1 MTHRITPTPGQRVT
15 THELQRLK
23 DKGTPIV
30 MVTAYD
36 YTSASVAD
44 SAGVDVV
51 LVGDSAAMSMLGY
64 ESTRQV
70 SLDEMLMLAR
80 AVRRG
85 MQRPL
90 LVGDLPFGS
99 YEKSN
104 AQAIATAERF
114 VDAGCDAVKLEGGS
128 PAIVDR
134 VRALIDMGVP
144 VMGHVGLTPQST
156 GLGEGFRVHGRTAAT
171 ALEILDESLA
181 LEAAG
186 VFAIVYEAIPAA
198 VTALL
203 VPRIRVPV
211 IGIGAGPDTDGQV
224 LVFDDLV
231 GLYAGR
237 APKFVKRFGEMRTD
251 MQSALERYAG
261 EVRDHHFPA
270 ATHTYS
276 VDASELDALRS
287 QLDARVAPRA

>member
-1 MTHRITPTPGQRVT
+1 VGHRVT
-15 THELQRLK
+15 TQELQRLK
-23 DKGTPIV
+23 DSGTPIV

-36 YTSASVAD
+36 YTSASVAE

-51 LVGDSAAMSMLGY
+51 LVGDSAAMTMLGY

-99 YEKSN
+99 YESSN
-104 AQAIATAERF
+104 DKAIATAARF
-114 VDAGCDAVKLEGGS
+114 VEAGCDAVKLEGGS
-128 PAIVDR
+128 ASIVER
-134 VRALIDMGVP
+134 VSALIAMGIP

-171 ALEILDESLA
+171 AIDILDESLA
-181 LEAAG
+181 LERAG
-186 VFAIVYEAIPAA
+186 VFAMVYEAIPAA

-203 VPRIRVPV
+203 VPRIHVPI
-211 IGIGAGPDTDGQV
+211 IGIGAGPATDGQV

-237 APKFVKRFGEMRTD
+237 APKFVKRFGEMRAD
-251 MQSALERYAG
+251 MQSAVERYAG
-261 EVRDHHFPA
+261 EVRERQFPA
-270 ATHTYS
+270 STHTYGI
-276 VDASELDALRS
+276 DASELDALRS
-287 QLDARVAPRA
+287 QLDVRLGTRT

>member
-1 MTHRITPTPGQRVT
+1 VT
-15 THELQRLK
+15 TNEPQRLK

-36 YTSASVAD
+36 FISASVAD
-44 SAGVDVV
+44 AAGVDAV
-51 LVGDSAAMSMLGY
+51 LVGDSAAMTMLGY
-64 ESTRQV
+64 ESTRLV
-70 SLDEMLMLAR
+70 SLEEMLMLAR

-85 MQRPL
+85 IQRPL
-90 LVGDLPFGS
+90 LVCDLPFGS
-99 YEKSN
+99 YENSN
-104 AQAIATAERF
+104 DQAIGTAERF

-128 PAIVDR
+128 APIVER
-134 VRALIDMGVP
+134 VKALIEIGIP

-171 ALEILDESLA
+171 AIEILEESKA

-186 VFAIVYEAIPAA
+186 VFSMVYEAIPAA

-237 APKFVKRFGEMRTD
+237 SPKFVKRFGELRTE
-251 MQSALERYAG
+251 MQSAVARYADQ
-261 EVRDHHFPA
+261 VRDRQFPA

-276 VDASELDALRS
+276 VEQSELDALRAT
-287 QLDARVAPRA
+287 LGV

>member
-1 MTHRITPTPGQRVT
+1 MT

-23 DKGTPIV
+23 ATGKPIV

-36 YTSASVAD
+36 FTSASVAE

-51 LVGDSAAMSMLGY
+51 LVGDSAAMTMLGY

-90 LVGDLPFGS
+90 LVGDLPYGS
-99 YEKSN
+99 YETSN
-104 AQAIATAERF
+104 EQAIATAERF
-114 VDAGCDAVKLEGGS
+114 VEAGCDAVKLEGGS
-128 PAIVDR
+128 APIVER
-134 VRALIDMGVP
+134 SGALIAMGIP

-156 GLGEGFRVHGRTAAT
+156 GLGEGFRVHGRTVAT
-171 ALEILDESLA
+171 ALEILDESRA

-186 VFAIVYEAIPAA
+186 VFGLVFEAIPAA

-203 VPRIRVPV
+203 VPRIGVPV

-231 GLYAGR
+231 GLYAGHT
-237 APKFVKRFGEMRTD
+237 PKFVKRFGEMRAD
-251 MQSALERYAG
+251 MQAAVERYAG
-261 EVRDHHFPA
+261 EVRDRHFPTA
-270 ATHTYS
+270 AHTYGI
-276 VDASELDALRS
+276 DQAELEALRAS
-287 QLDARVAPRA
+287 LDK

>member
-1 MTHRITPTPGQRVT
+1 MTAP
-15 THELQRLK
+15 ELQRLK
-23 DKGTPIV
+23 DAGRPIV

-36 YTSASVAD
+36 YTSASVAE

-51 LVGDSAAMSMLGY
+51 LVGDSAAMTMLGY

-90 LVGDLPFGS
+90 LVGDLPYGS

-104 AQAIATAERF
+104 DQAIGTAERF
-114 VDAGCDAVKLEGGS
+114 IEAGCDAVKLEGGS
-128 PAIVDR
+128 AAIVER
-134 VRALIDMGVP
+134 VRSLIEMGIP

-156 GLGEGFRVHGRTAAT
+156 GLGEGFRVHGRTAET
-171 ALEILDESLA
+171 ALQILDESLA
-181 LEAAG
+181 LQRAG
-186 VFAIVYEAIPAA
+186 VFSIVYEAIPAA

-203 VPRIRVPV
+203 VPRIKVPV

-237 APKFVKRFGEMRTD
+237 TPKFVKRFGEMRAE

-261 EVRDHHFPA
+261 EVRDRHFPT
-270 ATHTYS
+270 ATHTYG
-276 VDASELDALRS
+276 VDTSELDALRS
-287 QLDARVAPRA
+287 QLNGRLPRS